1 MKTSLST
8 LRIAVPVALSLM
20 VFVRTDAFP
29 RPEVVQG
36 AVGLRIDGFGQSP
49 RRSTDKGVQALRCH
63 EVDASTSVNIP
74 IVVRDVATYGL
85 DGALNVSMD
94 RDWLISPQEGIKVSL
109 RPGESNV
116 FYFSALPRQCVLPA
130 LYPVH
135 AQFRPFDGKPPIQ
148 VTAVVKAVTE
158 NRAFAPYPEKLRG
171 AHVSKMYPAVDEET
185 RRLAERRACAAL
197 MNKTGNDEGSF
208 LLQDGGSSYG
218 AGFAPGPGGV
228 LDGVFAFTD
237 GSRTVSI
244 KGFECF
250 VDGARV
256 KSEAEIP
263 WADVSVSAERGALKV
278 KWSGRRAKRMADGS
292 PRFTHLAPGA
302 ASETISRVYGGFGY
316 VWEKPCKFTLKAGAF
331 GLSTRH
337 AGIDYDNG
345 LSVVMAVDSSPDSF
359 EVDGVNRYAGIVSHN
374 DTAFYFV
381 PSAFGAFDA
390 ARRFAAVSGYRASPG
405 WSKLAGRMC
414 LDDWSGLYARESD
427 SIDMAARY
435 GLNDSVYIQH
445 TWQRYGYDVRLPDV
459 YPPKGDFGAFL
470 SMAESARKAGMLF
483 GVHDN
488 FVDYYPDAQGFC
500 YDFISFN
507 PDGTP
512 QEAWFNA
519 GPRDLSYRW
528 NPGAIHP
535 FVRRNLSLARKGFAP
550 TALFLDV
557 FAASFPKDFI
567 DRRGVFH
574 PASETKAEWCRA
586 LDECRIASG
595 CSNMVIVSESGND
608 SLIGHLDAG
617 ASDHFIPEF
626 IIQDRRQYAEAE
638 RVPWHDAVSH
648 GKMVLLGGGLGS
660 RYCMRGWTKQGDQ
673 ALHGYATDD
682 YFCTTVIGGRSPM
695 CGGSFGRGVVK
706 TYWMLHDVCK
716 QLAKGD
722 LMSVRFADGIHRQN
736 SVFSTGEVW
745 INRKT
750 NSVWKVNGLSLPA
763 YGFHVMCNDGRE
775 AAVLSVDGV
784 RAGFAK
790 SPGVWF
796 LDARPPAGDG
806 RLHEVEASAEAWERM
821 SETSLKIDVRWKIRR
836 PIDKSFLPFVHVV
849 PFGDPRKIAFDA
861 VMTPLPEGDIVVR
874 LPKRLASGR
883 YSVRYGFFTK
893 TGSRLPIGGYGDGTG
908 RVRGGVIEVGEK
920 NGRPIVLD
928 WTQEHP
934 TVRHKDLEINVS
946 RSMVDFGGVR
956 TDGAFRMTFPDLKII
971 PLPGSKP
978 FRIEMDLKRFG
989 IEGKGKFTL
998 EHPSSGAAAPESV
1011 VENGVLKASFDA
1023 RSFAYLWQ

>member
-135 AQFRPFDGKPPIQ
+135 AQFRPSDGKPPVQ

-374 DTAFYFV
+374 DTVFYFV

-445 TWQRYGYDVRLPDV
+445 TWQRYGYDV
-459 YPPKGDFGAFL
+459 
-470 SMAESARKAGMLF
+470 
-483 GVHDN
+483 
-488 FVDYYPDAQGFC
+488 
-500 YDFISFN
+500 
-507 PDGTP
+507 
-512 QEAWFNA
+512 
-519 GPRDLSYRW
+519 
-528 NPGAIHP
+528 
-535 FVRRNLSLARKGFAP
+535 
-550 TALFLDV
+550 
-557 FAASFPKDFI
+557 
-567 DRRGVFH
+567 
-574 PASETKAEWCRA
+574 
-586 LDECRIASG
+586 
-595 CSNMVIVSESGND
+595 
-608 SLIGHLDAG
+608 
-617 ASDHFIPEF
+617 
-626 IIQDRRQYAEAE
+626 
-638 RVPWHDAVSH
+638 
-648 GKMVLLGGGLGS
+648 
-660 RYCMRGWTKQGDQ
+660 
-673 ALHGYATDD
+673 
-682 YFCTTVIGGRSPM
+682 
-695 CGGSFGRGVVK
+695 
-706 TYWMLHDVCK
+706 
-716 QLAKGD
+716 
-722 LMSVRFADGIHRQN
+722 
-736 SVFSTGEVW
+736 
-745 INRKT
+745 
-750 NSVWKVNGLSLPA
+750 
-763 YGFHVMCNDGRE
+763 
-775 AAVLSVDGV
+775 
-784 RAGFAK
+784 
-790 SPGVWF
+790 
-796 LDARPPAGDG
+796 
-806 RLHEVEASAEAWERM
+806 
-821 SETSLKIDVRWKIRR
+821 
-836 PIDKSFLPFVHVV
+836 
-849 PFGDPRKIAFDA
+849 
-861 VMTPLPEGDIVVR
+861 
-874 LPKRLASGR
+874 
-883 YSVRYGFFTK
+883 
-893 TGSRLPIGGYGDGTG
+893 
-908 RVRGGVIEVGEK
+908 
-920 NGRPIVLD
+920 
-928 WTQEHP
+928 
-934 TVRHKDLEINVS
+934 
-946 RSMVDFGGVR
+946 
-956 TDGAFRMTFPDLKII
+956 
-971 PLPGSKP
+971 
-978 FRIEMDLKRFG
+978 
-989 IEGKGKFTL
+989 
-998 EHPSSGAAAPESV
+998 
-1011 VENGVLKASFDA
+1011 
-1023 RSFAYLWQ
+1023 